1 MVWTSMLAH
10 AFNASKEQITTLG
23 ITMGYRKCVI
33 TNENSKEAL
42 ILVVYLHGGSSKG
55 NDNEKQLLEP
65 GTDSIARYLETHGIN
80 AIFLIPQCP
89 TDKSWGGPMNTML
102 KAMIDRYASEGVAD
116 TNRIYIFGGSM
127 GGTGTWGMLSAYPN
141 FFAAAM
147 PVAANPSKTVVENVA
162 TRPAYTVM
170 GTADAIM
177 KVETAASFVEELK
190 ALDDDVRMDVEE
202 VGLTKQPA
210 YRVTPPPV
218 SNGCLATGAAPRRPS
233 CGPQASAK
241 WCPPSSSLSTA
252 SVSATPS
259 PANSLSEGIYWPT
272 APQKSPR
279 PWRQPHISLVHTL

>member
-1 MVWTSMLAH
+1 MLAH
-10 AFNASKEQITTLG
+10 AFNASQEQITTLG

-33 TNENSKEAL
+33 TNENSTEAP

-89 TDKSWGGPMNTML
+89 TDKSWGGPMNTRL

-162 TRPAYTVM
+162 TTPAYTVM

-202 VGLTKQPA
+202 GWTHETTCIQSYTTARLEWVCSHRRG
-210 YRVTPPPV
+210 TPSASVRPTSV
-218 SNGCLATGAAPRRPS
+218 S
-233 CGPQASAK
+233 QVV
-241 WCPPSSSLSTA
+241 SSQSLSTA

>member
-33 TNENSKEAL
+33 TNENSTEAP

-65 GTDSIARYLETHGIN
+65 GTDSIARYLEAHGIN

-162 TRPAYTVM
+162 TTPAYTVM

-202 VGLTKQPA
+202 GWTHETTCIQSYTTARLEWVFSHRRG
-210 YRVTPPPV
+210 TP
-218 SNGCLATGAAPRRPS
+218 SAILRP
-233 CGPQASAK
+233 
-241 WCPPSSSLSTA
+241 T
-252 SVSATPS
+252 SVSQVVFS
-259 PANSLSEGIYWPT
+259 QFFSIDGKRLSNPVASKLIIRRDILADGTTKVTKTVAPT
-272 APQKSPR
+272 SY
-279 PWRQPHISLVHTL
+279 

>member
-23 ITMGYRKCVI
+23 ITMGYHKCVI
-33 TNENSKEAL
+33 TNENSTEAP

-162 TRPAYTVM
+162 TTPAYTVM

-202 VGLTKQPA
+202 GWTHETTCIQSYTTARLEWVFSHRRG
-210 YRVTPPPV
+210 TP
-218 SNGCLATGAAPRRPS
+218 SAILRP
-233 CGPQASAK
+233 
-241 WCPPSSSLSTA
+241 T
-252 SVSATPS
+252 SVSQVVYS
-259 PANSLSEGIYWPT
+259 QFFSIDGKRLSNPVASKLIIRRDILADGTTKVTKTVAPT
-272 APQKSPR
+272 SY
-279 PWRQPHISLVHTL
+279 

>member
-33 TNENSKEAL
+33 TNENSKEAP

-141 FFAAAM
+141 FFATAM

-162 TRPAYTVM
+162 TTPAYTVM

-202 VGLTKQPA
+202 GWTHETTCIQSYTTARLEWVFSHRRG
-210 YRVTPPPV
+210 TP
-218 SNGCLATGAAPRRPS
+218 SAILRP
-233 CGPQASAK
+233 
-241 WCPPSSSLSTA
+241 T
-252 SVSATPS
+252 SVSQVVS
-259 PANSLSEGIYWPT
+259 SQFFSIDGKRLSNPVASKLIIRRDILADGTTKVTKTVAPT
-272 APQKSPR
+272 SY
-279 PWRQPHISLVHTL
+279 

>member
-23 ITMGYRKCVI
+23 ITMGYHKCVI
-33 TNENSKEAL
+33 TNENSTEAP

-65 GTDSIARYLETHGIN
+65 GTDSIARYLEAHGIN

-162 TRPAYTVM
+162 TTPAYTVM

-202 VGLTKQPA
+202 GWTHETTCIQSYTTARLEWVFSHRRG
-210 YRVTPPPV
+210 TP
-218 SNGCLATGAAPRRPS
+218 SAILRP
-233 CGPQASAK
+233 
-241 WCPPSSSLSTA
+241 T
-252 SVSATPS
+252 SVSQVVFS
-259 PANSLSEGIYWPT
+259 QFFSIDGKRLSNPVASKLIIRRDILADGTTKVTKTVAPT
-272 APQKSPR
+272 SY
-279 PWRQPHISLVHTL
+279 

>member
-65 GTDSIARYLETHGIN
+65 GTDSIARYLEAHGIN

-162 TRPAYTVM
+162 TTPAYTVM

-202 VGLTKQPA
+202 GWTHETTCIQSYTTARLEWVFSHRRG
-210 YRVTPPPV
+210 TP
-218 SNGCLATGAAPRRPS
+218 SAILRP
-233 CGPQASAK
+233 
-241 WCPPSSSLSTA
+241 T
-252 SVSATPS
+252 SVSQVVFS
-259 PANSLSEGIYWPT
+259 QFFSIDGKRLSNPVASKLIIRRDILADGTTKVTKTVAPT
-272 APQKSPR
+272 SY
-279 PWRQPHISLVHTL
+279 

>member
-33 TNENSKEAL
+33 TNENSTEAL

-89 TDKSWGGPMNTML
+89 TDKSWGGPINTML

-162 TRPAYTVM
+162 TTPAYTVM

-202 VGLTKQPA
+202 GWTHETTCIQSYTTARLEWVFSHRRG
-210 YRVTPPPV
+210 TP
-218 SNGCLATGAAPRRPS
+218 SAILRP
-233 CGPQASAK
+233 
-241 WCPPSSSLSTA
+241 T
-252 SVSATPS
+252 SVSQVVS
-259 PANSLSEGIYWPT
+259 SQFFSIDGKRLSNPVASKLIIRRDILADGTTKVTKTVAPT
-272 APQKSPR
+272 SY
-279 PWRQPHISLVHTL
+279 